1 MQRLLSLAVISF
13 LSSTLF
19 VAASEWSQWRGPNRD
34 GTSSETGLLK
44 EWPPGGP
51 ALTWKSTDLGA
62 GYSSLS
68 ASDNRL
74 FTMGDKDGDSY
85 VIALGQAD
93 GRLLW
98 QTKAGKAGAPGW
110 GGFSGPRCTPTV
122 AGGLVVAVDQWG
134 DLVCVDGVT
143 GKEQWRKN
151 YEKDFG
157 AKRPEWGFA
166 ESPLVDDHR
175 VVITPGG
182 KQGAIVA
189 LNLKTGE
196 TLWRSKAFTDD
207 AQYSSAVVA
216 VIGGVRQYIQLT
228 MESLVSVAADD
239 GRVLWQ
245 AKRKGSTAVIPDPLV
260 AGNRI
265 YVSSGYGTGCNLFK
279 VSGTGSF
286 SVEQEYANKIM
297 VNHHGGVVKFGEN
310 LYGYSDSKG
319 WTCQNLQTGEA
330 IWVDKEK
337 LKKGSIAFADG
348 MLYCREE
355 ADKSKTAKGTVALL
369 EATSAGFQEKGRF
382 DPPDRS
388 DKHSWSHP
396 VIAGGRLYLRD
407 QEVLLCYDVKAK

>member
-1 MQRLLSLAVISF
+1 MQRRLTLAIISF
-13 LSSTLF
+13 LTSTLL
-19 VAASEWSQWRGPNRD
+19 AASTEWSQWRGHNRD
-34 GTSSETGLLK
+34 GKSTDTGLLK
-44 EWPPGGP
+44 EWPAGGP
-51 ALTWKSTDLGA
+51 RLSWKSTDVGA
-62 GYSSLS
+62 GYASVS
-68 ASDNRL
+68 ASGNSL
-74 FTMGDKDGDSY
+74 FTTGDKGGDSY
-85 VIALGQAD
+85 VMALSPAD
-93 GRLLW
+93 GKLLW
-98 QTKAGKAGAPGW
+98 QTKIGKAGAPGW

-122 AGGLVVAVDQWG
+122 AGELVVAVDQWG
-134 DLVCVDGVT
+134 DLACVDAAT

-166 ESPLVDDHR
+166 ESPLADDNR
-175 VVITPGG
+175 VIVTPGG

-228 MESLVSVAADD
+228 MESLVGVAADD

-245 AKRKGSTAVIPDPLV
+245 AKRKGSTAVIPDPIV
-260 AGNRI
+260 ADDRI

-279 VSGTGSF
+279 VSGTGPF
-286 SVEQEYANKIM
+286 SVAQVYANKVM
-297 VNHHGGVVKFGEN
+297 VNHHGGVVKEGDHV
-310 LYGYSDSKG
+310 YGYSDSKG

-330 IWVDKEK
+330 VWVNKEK

-355 ADKSKTAKGTVALL
+355 ADQNKTAKGTVALL
-369 EATSAGFQEKGRF
+369 EATPAGLKEKGRF

-396 VIAGGRLYLRD
+396 VITGGKLLLRD